1 MLRASVTIWHALQTR
16 PNFGADHDDGDTV
29 PEREIELSDL
39 AKTLV
44 VRGDKGRLVVA
55 LAGAPGAGK
64 STLAEKLVDLIAED
78 APGLAA
84 ILPMDGYHFDNML
97 LDKLGRRARKGAPDT
112 FDVAGFRHMLQRL
125 RSDEEDAVAVPVFD
139 RDIEIARAGARL
151 IPRQA
156 RIIVAEGNYLLLGDA
171 PWSDLSPLFDVTIR
185 INVSEE
191 TLRERLEA
199 RWRGYG
205 MSPAD
210 IRGKLEENDL
220 PNGRLVLARSRPA
233 DFVVKS

>member
-1 MLRASVTIWHALQTR
+1 M
-16 PNFGADHDDGDTV
+16 
-29 PEREIELSDL
+29 SDL

>member
-1 MLRASVTIWHALQTR
+1 M
-16 PNFGADHDDGDTV
+16 

-39 AKTLV
+39 AKTLAA
-44 VRGDKGRLVVA
+44 RGATGRLVVA

-64 STLAEKLVDLIAED
+64 STLAERLVDLIAAD

-112 FDVAGFRHMLQRL
+112 FDVDGFRHMLQRL
-125 RSDEEDAVAVPVFD
+125 RSDDEDEVAVPVFD

-156 RIIVAEGNYLLLGDA
+156 RVIVAEGNYLLLRDA
-171 PWSDLSPLFDVTIR
+171 PWSGLWPLFDVAIR
-185 INVSEE
+185 IDVSEE
-191 TLRERLEA
+191 ALRERLEA

-220 PNGRLVLARSRPA
+220 PNGRLVSARSRPA
-233 DFVVKS
+233 DFVVKN

>member
-1 MLRASVTIWHALQTR
+1 LLRASVTIWHALQTR

-44 VRGDKGRLVVA
+44 ARGDKGRLVVA

-97 LDKLGRRARKGAPDT
+97 LEKLGRHARKGAPDT

-125 RSDEEDAVAVPVFD
+125 RSDEEDEVAVPVFD

-151 IPRQA
+151 ISRQA

>member
-1 MLRASVTIWHALQTR
+1 M
-16 PNFGADHDDGDTV
+16 